1 MDSEH
6 VADSRPAGIY
16 RQFLDALN
24 AQNLKGAEACVDT
37 ERYRENC
44 VGFTPGWVDWAAACA
59 SLAPIWK
66 AIPDL
71 HVEILDLAEAPGVAM
86 ARGVVSGTAEGR
98 LYGAPATKRA
108 YRASYFDFVRI
119 ENGLITERVQ
129 QADIVGQMRQLY
141 RRFFGVV
148 GVSAILLRQTS
159 ADPAAPP
166 R

>member
-6 VADSRPAGIY
+6 GAGPSPADVY

-24 AQNLKGAEACVDT
+24 SQNLKAAEACVDT

-59 SLAPIWK
+59 SLDPIWK

-71 HVEILDLAEAPGVAM
+71 HVEVLDLAEAPGIAM
-86 ARGVVSGTAEGR
+86 ARGVVTGTAKGR
-98 LYGAPATKRA
+98 LYGAPATKRT

-119 ENGLITERVQ
+119 EDGLITERVQ

-148 GVSAILLRQTS
+148 GVSAVLLRRTC
-159 ADPAAPP
+159 ADPAAPA